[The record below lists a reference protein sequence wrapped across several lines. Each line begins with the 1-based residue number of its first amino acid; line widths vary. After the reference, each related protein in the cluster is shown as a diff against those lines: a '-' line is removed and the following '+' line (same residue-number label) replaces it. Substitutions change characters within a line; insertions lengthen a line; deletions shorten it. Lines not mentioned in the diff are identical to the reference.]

1 MAQPST
7 NDLPVLHQ
15 AFQVEPEAIP
25 MEEIRSNPRA
35 MFVETTR
42 DLAASVYKRLEQN
55 LPVIRKKLGRPMTLA
70 EKIVYGHTWEP
81 DTQELERG
89 KSFLQLRVDRVIMQ
103 DATAQM
109 AILQFMQAQ
118 KDSVAVPSSVHCDHL
133 IQAYQGA
140 ESDLNRA
147 LDSNMEVYQFL
158 KAACAKY
165 GIGFWGPGSGIIHQV
180 VLENYA
186 FPGGLI
192 IGSDSHT
199 PNMGGLSMIAI
210 GVGGA
215 DTVDAMAGFPWEV
228 LNPKLV
234 GVKLTGELSGWS
246 APKDI
251 ILKVAEK
258 LTVKGGTNRIVEYFG
273 PGCRTLSTTGKG
285 TVTNMGAEIGAT
297 TSLFPFDD
305 NGVRYLNATERKEIA
320 ELAKNNM
327 QLLTADPEVEMN
339 PEKYYDEIIEIDLS
353 KLEPL
358 INGPFTPDL
367 AHPVSR
373 LAADA
378 KANDYPLKI
387 SATMVGSCT
396 NSSYEDLSRAAHIA
410 EQAVKHGAKAKV
422 PLMINPGSALIR
434 KTVDRDGQ
442 LKSLEAIGAEVLANA
457 CGPCIGQWKRDDVKK
472 GERNTIINSYNRNF
486 PGRNDANPATLAFVA
501 SPEVVIAYALAGDL
515 SINPLKDEL
524 TGADGKKFRLEPPPK
539 VDPLPKNGYI
549 GRRIG
554 YVPPAQQAKGVAVSV
569 PPTSDRLQVLEPF
582 QPMVEDEASNM
593 PVLIKTQRQNDDR
606 PHLPRRR
613 MAEISRAPR

>member
-1 MAQPST
+1 
-7 NDLPVLHQ
+7 
-15 AFQVEPEAIP
+15 
-25 MEEIRSNPRA
+25 
-35 MFVETTR
+35 
-42 DLAASVYKRLEQN
+42 
-55 LPVIRKKLGRPMTLA
+55 
-70 EKIVYGHTWEP
+70 
-81 DTQELERG
+81 
-89 KSFLQLRVDRVIMQ
+89 
-103 DATAQM
+103 
-109 AILQFMQAQ
+109 
-118 KDSVAVPSSVHCDHL
+118 
-133 IQAYQGA
+133 
-140 ESDLNRA
+140 
-147 LDSNMEVYQFL
+147 
-158 KAACAKY
+158 Y

-234 GVKLTGELSGWS
+234 GIKLTGELSGWC

-251 ILKVAEK
+251 ILHVADK
-258 LTVKGGTNRIVEYFG
+258 LTVKGGTNRIIEYFG

-305 NGVRYLNATERKEIA
+305 NGVRYLNATDRKEIA
-320 ELAKNNM
+320 EIAKNYIH
-327 QLLTADPEVEMN
+327 LLTADPEVEQD
-339 PEKYYDEIIEIDLS
+339 PEKYYDEILEIDLS
-353 KLEPL
+353 KLEPF

-367 AHPVSR
+367 ARPVSK
-373 LAADA
+373 LASDA
-378 KANDYPLKI
+378 KENDYPAKV
-387 SATMVGSCT
+387 SATLVGSCT
-396 NSSYEDLSRAAHIA
+396 NSSYEDLTRAAHIA
-410 EQAVKHGAKAKV
+410 DQAAKHGGMAKV

-442 LKSLEAIGAEVLANA
+442 LKSLEAIGAEILANA

-472 GERNTIINSYNRNF
+472 GERNTIINSFNRNF

-524 TGADGKKFRLEPPPK
+524 E
-539 VDPLPKNGYI
+539 
-549 GRRIG
+549 
-554 YVPPAQQAKGVAVSV
+554 
-569 PPTSDRLQVLEPF
+569 
-582 QPMVEDEASNM
+582 
-593 PVLIKTQRQNDDR
+593 
-606 PHLPRRR
+606 
-613 MAEISRAPR
+613 